1 MSAEKFLIFDIP
13 VRMNE
18 CGPDGFL
25 RQQIWFDYLQ
35 HVAAV
40 HAEEMGFGMSAVRE
54 RCLIWVLS
62 RIKLKLEAEPRYDDV
77 VRIETYPNGAD
88 RLFAKRQFILSS
100 AKTGKRFGAASS
112 FWLTLD
118 FPTLRPRLPS
128 TVLDLDVSNNLE
140 REDFFPSLGK
150 LSGGETGDPA
160 THAIRASHID
170 LNDHLNNSYYAE
182 FTSDW
187 LAQKLGKAVRF
198 KELQINFN
206 RAMVFGEELRVSGRL
221 DGNAFFV
228 EGTDSA
234 SGKNSFHAQ
243 GLI

>member
-1 MSAEKFLIFDIP
+1 MSDEKVLVFDIP

-40 HAEEMGFGMSAVRE
+40 HAEEMGFGISAVRE

-62 RIKLKLEAEPRYDDV
+62 RIKLKLESEARYDDV
-77 VRIETYPNGAD
+77 VRIETYPNGAE

-100 AKTGKRFGAASS
+100 AATGKRFGVASS

-118 FPTLRPRLPS
+118 VPSLRPKLPAS
-128 TVLDLDVSNNLE
+128 VLDLDIVNNLS
-140 REDFFPSLGK
+140 REDFFPGLGK
-150 LSGGETGDPA
+150 ITCSDCGSPVV
-160 THAIRASHID
+160 HAIRASHID
-170 LNDHLNNSYYAE
+170 LNNHLNNSYYAE
-182 FTSDW
+182 FSSDW
-187 LAQKLGKAVRF
+187 VSRSVGRVVRF

-206 RAMVFGEELRVSGRL
+206 RAMQFGEELQVSGKI
-221 DGNAFFV
+221 DGNVFFV
-228 EGTDSA
+228 EGTDVA

-243 GLI
+243 GVF